1 MSLFVI
7 ILLIFLGLLLLLIE
21 FAVIPGITIAGI
33 GGFVL
38 LGLSVYIAFVQYGT
52 VTGFITLAVVL
63 IAAPMMIYYFFKSKT
78 GKKMLLETQITG
90 KVETFLHENIHPG
103 DSGKTLGRLN
113 PMGKIKI
120 NGETIEA
127 KSNGLFIDPGT
138 EIIVVKVL
146 SNSVIVEPKNKES

>member
-38 LGLSVYIAFVQYGT
+38 LGISVYIAFVQYGT
-52 VTGFITLAVVL
+52 VAGFIALAFVL
-63 IAAPMMIYYFFKSKT
+63 IASPAMFYYFFKSKA

-90 KVETFLHENIHPG
+90 KVETFLHEKIQPG
-103 DSGKTLGRLN
+103 DSGITLGRLN
-113 PMGKIKI
+113 PMGKVKIK
-120 NGETIEA
+120 GETIEA
-127 KSNGLFIDPGT
+127 KSNGLFIDQGT
-138 EIIVVKVL
+138 KIVVVKVL
-146 SNSVIVEPKNKES
+146 LNSVIVEPKK